1 MGEANPQARYR
12 NKHISL
18 QEIEEANGGGSK
30 RAWRM
35 RPRPSQQ
42 AFLYPLLSAQSGYI
56 DCTKSKNDQDIC
68 IKGNPVSRNIQ
79 HEVTQIRA
87 AYRAVHSGPADQTR
101 SNVSRIRNNFETN
114 ITKH

>member
-18 QEIEEANGGGSK
+18 QEIVEANGGSK
-30 RAWRM
+30 RA
-35 RPRPSQQ
+35 SQQ

-68 IKGNPVSRNIQ
+68 IKGNPVSRKNQ